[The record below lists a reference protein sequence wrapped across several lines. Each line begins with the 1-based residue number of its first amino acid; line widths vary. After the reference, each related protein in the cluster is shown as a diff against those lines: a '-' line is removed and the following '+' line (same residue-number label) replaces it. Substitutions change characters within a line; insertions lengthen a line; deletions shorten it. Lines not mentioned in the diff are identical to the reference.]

1 MVAASLPTAPFTIS
15 KITARLGGDIEAF
28 RSAGLWV
35 SLVLLL
41 GIIALPFLPETKD
54 QPLPEE

>member
-1 MVAASLPTAPFTIS
+1 VG
-15 KITARLGGDIEAF
+15 KITRSLGGNLEAF

-41 GIIALPFLPETKD
+41 GLVVLPFLPETKD